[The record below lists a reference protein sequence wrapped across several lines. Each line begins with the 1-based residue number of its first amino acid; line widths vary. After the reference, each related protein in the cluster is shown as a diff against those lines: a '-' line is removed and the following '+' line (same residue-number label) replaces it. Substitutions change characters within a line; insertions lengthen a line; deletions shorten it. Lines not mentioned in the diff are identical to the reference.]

1 MKPGAPMN
9 VVVSSK
15 FGLLPLVFTDVSGSY
30 ISITWA
36 KPDNGGVTIKLY
48 NITIT
53 PPATQ
58 SVVSS
63 TLTIPYTVAASDTST
78 TFVSNIGQLGQNVL
92 GTGTYSVV
100 IEAFNGFLTSA
111 ESTRASV
118 IINARSAKATI
129 DDIVGN
135 YTESGIQYADIIFT
149 INDPVDDGITVELI
163 KVNGLNTAF
172 QTSLNIYN
180 QLISGTGEHRIR
192 VPALFGGRD
201 VIIVGNT
208 YSVTIT
214 VRYSSALEETSEI
227 FQYIPEIRYLSL

>member
-1 MKPGAPMN
+1 
-9 VVVSSK
+9 
-15 FGLLPLVFTDVSGSY
+15 
-30 ISITWA
+30 
-36 KPDNGGVTIKLY
+36 
-48 NITIT
+48 
-53 PPATQ
+53 
-58 SVVSS
+58 
-63 TLTIPYTVAASDTST
+63 LTIPYPVSALDKST
-78 TFVSNIGQLGQNVL
+78 TYVSNIGRLGLNAL
-92 GTGTYSVV
+92 GPGTYSIV
-100 IEAFNGFLTSA
+100 IEAFNGFLTSV

-172 QTSLNIYN
+172 QTTLDIYN
-180 QLISGTGEHRIR
+180 QRISGTGEHRIR